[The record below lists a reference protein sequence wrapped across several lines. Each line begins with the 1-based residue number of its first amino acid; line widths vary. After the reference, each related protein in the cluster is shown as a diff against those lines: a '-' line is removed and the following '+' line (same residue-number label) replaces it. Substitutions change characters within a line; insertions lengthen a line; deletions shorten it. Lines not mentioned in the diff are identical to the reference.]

1 MARFLGQQALKTGQL
16 VREGQSAVGGPETQG
31 RIAMA
36 IEPGAT
42 SATQPAA
49 QQPVGEH
56 LLGHGSRLGTGPPAT
71 VGGAA
76 HRHLSHP
83 LTPPVTPGPD
93 LLWPVLAWGL
103 LGLAAAA
110 CLGLAILLGGLVLV
124 IRQAP
129 RLRAEA
135 RTLPEGSLTVVVPA
149 YNEET
154 NIAACLASLLASAP
168 PCPQWQ
174 VVLVDD
180 GSSDAT
186 AAVARA
192 TARSARGDSSE
203 RFSLLEAGPRPQG
216 ERWVGKNWACSR
228 AMDTINSDWVLFV
241 DADVRLQPATLQRA
255 LGQAVDE
262 GADLLSLAPRLCCG
276 CLAEWMVQP
285 IMASLLGLGFPIN
298 AANDPADPTAFAA
311 GPFMLFRR
319 TAYLAIGGHR
329 ALAGEVVEDLAL
341 ARRIKAAGYRL
352 RYLLGLDA
360 AELRMYPDFAALWEG
375 WSKNWFTG
383 LDGSLAK
390 ALGAATVVVLLF
402 SGPWLLAPAAAI
414 SLGLLGRQA
423 AELAELRLPLLAAL
437 ALAVL
442 GIGLQLGLRLWTRR
456 AFQLPL
462 RHWWLMGAGGLVVGV
477 LGPTSAWRTLSGRG
491 WTWKGRSLR

>member
-1 MARFLGQQALKTGQL
+1 VGDSAGRHPLQL
-16 VREGQSAVGGPETQG
+16 
-31 RIAMA
+31 
-36 IEPGAT
+36 
-42 SATQPAA
+42 
-49 QQPVGEH
+49 
-56 LLGHGSRLGTGPPAT
+56 
-71 VGGAA
+71 
-76 HRHLSHP
+76 
-83 LTPPVTPGPD
+83 LTPPGTPGPD
-93 LLWPVLAWGL
+93 LLASVLAWGL

-110 CLGLAILLGGLVLV
+110 GLGLAILLGGLVLV

-129 RLRAEA
+129 RLRDGA
-135 RTLPEGSLTVVVPA
+135 RALAQGSLTVVVPA
-149 YNEET
+149 YNEEG

-174 VVLVDD
+174 VLLVDD

-186 AAVARA
+186 AAIA
-192 TARSARGDSSE
+192 TATAAASAANAG
-203 RFSLLEAGPRPQG
+203 RFSLLEAGARPQG

-228 AMDTINSDWVLFV
+228 AMDTISSDWVLFV
-241 DADVRLQPATLQRA
+241 DADVRLQPTTLQRA

-285 IMASLLGLGFPIN
+285 IMASLLGLGFPIK

-352 RYLLGLDA
+352 RYLLGLDG
-360 AELRMYPDFAALWEG
+360 AELRMYADFAALWEG

-383 LDGSLAK
+383 LDRSLVK
-390 ALGAATVVVLLF
+390 ALGAAAVVVLLF

-414 SLGLLGRQA
+414 SLGLVERQA
-423 AELAELRLPLLAAL
+423 AELAALRLPLLAAL
-437 ALAVL
+437 ALALL
-442 GIGLQLGLRLWTRR
+442 GIGLQLALRLWTRR

-462 RHWWLMGAGGLVVGV
+462 RHWWLMGAGGLVVGA